1 MKNYCCGDLNM
12 FRNLVIAS
20 SLLVASSAFAADL
33 GKKPGAPVAPAPSA
47 ACKETKGLPADAFGF
62 ATGSDVADL
71 GAWGIALDTAA
82 TKGVRGGTGTFV
94 TPTLQVSGSFFPC
107 LEVGP
112 YVYLTSSTFDAY
124 GPTRSVSG
132 TVLGGGMEL
141 KYKLL
146 GRATHGIGLTLAVNP
161 NAGRYNGGFYGV
173 GTRDGSVFNNSFRL
187 LADVQLASK
196 LYAAVNVELFQ
207 NTIANNPLKNLSTF
221 AVRGAL
227 TYAVTDSIYLGGE
240 VSHQRGYEGTWM
252 KRYVANATYVGP
264 TFLWAIN
271 DKFTLNGTAAF
282 QVAGSDKYAPGRGLG
297 IGFFPR
303 TQGRLKLSY
312 AF

>member
-1 MKNYCCGDLNM
+1 MI
-12 FRNLVIAS
+12 RSA
-20 SLLVASSAFAADL
+20 LLATALFATTAAGIAADF
-33 GKKPGAPVAPAPSA
+33 GAKKPGPVAPVVSA

-71 GAWGIALDTAA
+71 GAWAIALDGIA
-82 TKGVRGGTGTFV
+82 TKGARGGTATFI

-112 YVYLTSSTFDAY
+112 YIFLTSSNYKAY
-124 GPTRSVSG
+124 GGGVSTSG
-132 TVLGGGMEL
+132 TVIGGGIEA

-161 NAGRYNGGFYGV
+161 NFGGYDGNFYGKS
-173 GTRDGSVFNNSFRL
+173 GTVFNNSFRL
-187 LADVQLASK
+187 LADAELIKGK
-196 LYAAVNVELFQ
+196 LYGAVNLELFQ
-207 NTIANNPLKNLSTF
+207 NTLADIAFKNLSTL

-227 TYAVTDSIYLGGE
+227 SYAVTDSFYVGAE
-240 VSHQRGYEGTWM
+240 ASHQRGYEGTWM
-252 KRYVANATYVGP
+252 SRYVANATYVGP
-264 TFLWAIN
+264 TFFWAIN
-271 DKFTLNGTAAF
+271 DKFSLNGTAAF

-303 TQGRLKLSY
+303 TQGRLKLAY

>member
-1 MKNYCCGDLNM
+1 M
-12 FRNLVIAS
+12 FRSALFATAVLMAGQ
-20 SLLVASSAFAADL
+20 SLAADL
-33 GKKPGAPVAPAPSA
+33 GKKPGAPVPPPASTS
-47 ACKETKGLPADAFGF
+47 CKETKGLPADAFGF

-71 GAWGIALDTAA
+71 GAWGIALDTLA
-82 TKGVRGGTGTFV
+82 TKGARGGTGTFI

-112 YVYLTSSTFDAY
+112 YVFLTSSNFKAY
-124 GPTRSVSG
+124 GAATGTTG
-132 TVLGGGMEL
+132 TVFGGGVEA

-146 GRATHGIGLTLAVNP
+146 GRATHGVGLTLAVSP
-161 NAGRYNGGFYGV
+161 NAGGYSGNFYGLR
-173 GTRDGSVFNNSFRL
+173 TRDGSVFNNSFRL
-187 LADVQLASK
+187 LADAELIKGK
-196 LYAAVNVELFQ
+196 LYGAFNIELFQ
-207 NTIANNPLKNLSTF
+207 NTISNNPLKNLSTF
-221 AVRGAL
+221 ALRGAL
-227 TYAVTDSIYLGGE
+227 TYAVTDSLYLGGE
-240 VSHQRGYEGTWM
+240 VSHQRGYEGTWL

-303 TQGRLKLSY
+303 MQGRLKLAY